1 MLKFS
6 LRTSQ
11 TIVLLYIGFE
21 NCLITRIYF
30 LKNLETFFPEALF
43 DFRFADLLHE
53 EFLEWVA
60 VKTHLL
66 FGREQART
74 FVLWALTRWTSIF
87 IRSGREID
95 IALSLTPPPPLYA
108 LKETTRQIQN
118 IIRNLAFGRH
128 SK

>member
-1 MLKFS
+1 MLKLS

-11 TIVLLYIGFE
+11 TIVLLYIGFKH
-21 NCLITRIYF
+21 CLLTRIYF
-30 LKNLETFFPEALF
+30 QKNFETFFPEALF

-53 EFLEWVA
+53 KFLEWIA

-74 FVLWALTRWTSIF
+74 FALWALKRRTSII

-95 IALSLTPPPPLYA
+95 IALSLILPPLPLPYA
-108 LKETTRQIQN
+108 QKKRKQLST
-118 IIRNLAFGRH
+118 
-128 SK
+128 